1 MELGSAE
8 HKRKLTQGIL
18 RVAVKTALLGMIVGI
33 IMILPMLVRTNT
45 FSLGLAY
52 GGFAIILGSQVFATV
67 LAWKKYQKIIK
78 PFDEMY
84 NSNRES

>member
-1 MELGSAE
+1 MELGSAQ
-8 HKRKLTQGIL
+8 HKRALTQAIL
-18 RVAVKTALLGMIVGI
+18 RVAVKTATLGLIIGILMII
-33 IMILPMLVRTNT
+33 PMLLRQNT

-52 GGFAIILGSQVFATV
+52 AGFAIILGTQMYAAL

-84 NSNRES
+84 NSKKN

>member
-8 HKRKLTQGIL
+8 HKRKLMTAIL
-18 RVAVKTALLGMIVGI
+18 RVALKTATIGLIIGVLMII
-33 IMILPMLVRTNT
+33 PMVIRVND

-52 GGFAIILGSQVFATV
+52 VGFAIILGSQVYATI

-78 PFDEMY
+78 PFDAMY
-84 NSNRES
+84 NTQKE

>member
-8 HKRKLTQGIL
+8 HKRKLTQAIL
-18 RVAVKTALLGMIVGI
+18 RVAVKTATLGLIIGV
-33 IMILPMLVRTNT
+33 IMIIPMLLRQNT
-45 FSLGLAY
+45 FSIGLAY
-52 GGFAIILGSQVFATV
+52 AGFAIILASQVYATI

-84 NSNRES
+84 NSKKD